1 MVLRQQMIGQYRLFR
16 PKNAGKAAHR
26 LTAGNKTREKAGQA
40 APERNGGNRR
50 QGRARRT
57 NTLRN
62 AKKYSAESTRVLA
75 AEYSRAFRKGLH
87 GFPHSPFPPGGE
99 TVAPDRPPL
108 GPQPLLEE
116 ERNRTKPAPRTFR
129 RDKKKR
135 RNPQAPTLCPFTRP
149 LPHGNA
155 PEGCSTPSYRS
166 MSTVA

>member
-16 PKNAGKAAHR
+16 PKNAGKAARR
-26 LTAGNKTREKAGQA
+26 LTAGYKTREKTEQA
-40 APERNGGNRR
+40 TPERNGGNRR
-50 QGRARRT
+50 RGRARRT

-62 AKKYSAESTRVLA
+62 VKKYSAESTRVLA
-75 AEYSRAFRKGLH
+75 AEYSRALRKGLH

-99 TVAPDRPPL
+99 TVAPARPLP

-116 ERNRTKPAPRTFR
+116 ERNRTKPASRTFGR
-129 RDKKKR
+129 NKKAQE
-135 RNPQAPTLCPFTRP
+135 PASSHAMSFHMRP

>member
-16 PKNAGKAAHR
+16 PKNAGKAAHQ

-75 AEYSRAFRKGLH
+75 AEYSRAFRKGMH
-87 GFPHSPFPPGGE
+87 GFPHSPFRLAGKRWRPPGRSPARSRFLRRKE
-99 TVAPDRPPL
+99 T
-108 GPQPLLEE
+108 GQS
-116 ERNRTKPAPRTFR
+116 PRQGHSDAT
-129 RDKKKR
+129 KKR
-135 RNPQAPTLCPFTRP
+135 RNPQAPTLCPFTCAPSRTATRRKDAPRP
-149 LPHGNA
+149 PIA
-155 PEGCSTPSYRS
+155 Q
-166 MSTVA
+166 